1 MRADAAVPRPDL
13 LIVARGGGSL
23 EDLWAFN
30 EEVVVRAA
38 AESRIPL
45 ISAVGHETDTTL
57 IDFVADRRAPTPT
70 AAAEMAVP
78 VRAELL
84 GQILERG
91 RRLVRGM
98 NRMLGESQV
107 RLEGLAR
114 GLPEPA
120 RLIGEKEQR
129 LDQWIERIVNSRDAL
144 IQRRRERLN
153 AAWSRMKT
161 PRERVIEASG
171 QVERCADR
179 LRSTAMAAF
188 LRSERMAERLADRLK
203 PDSILRTIER
213 AESRLQQASG
223 LLESYSYERVLDRGF
238 VLVCDAKDGPVTSA
252 LAVSPGMK
260 LRLRFRDGERYA
272 IATDGRPRG
281 KAKPGEDEPPQGSLL

>member
-1 MRADAAVPRPDL
+1 
-13 LIVARGGGSL
+13 
-23 EDLWAFN
+23 
-30 EEVVVRAA
+30 
-38 AESRIPL
+38 
-45 ISAVGHETDTTL
+45 
-57 IDFVADRRAPTPT
+57 
-70 AAAEMAVP
+70 
-78 VRAELL
+78 
-84 GQILERG
+84 
-91 RRLVRGM
+91 
-98 NRMLGESQV
+98 
-107 RLEGLAR
+107 
-114 GLPEPA
+114 
-120 RLIGEKEQR
+120 
-129 LDQWIERIVNSRDAL
+129 
-144 IQRRRERLN
+144 
-153 AAWSRMKT
+153 
-161 PRERVIEASG
+161 
-171 QVERCADR
+171 
-179 LRSTAMAAF
+179 MAAF